1 MPRVRQIILGAA
13 VSDDHALLNLM
24 LKEDVISK
32 ELSPGLAPWKRP
44 RGPTYEDIADIYGK
58 VGSVFEHFGSP
69 LLFKPLWQ

>member
-32 ELSPGLAPWKRP
+32 ELSPGLAP
-44 RGPTYEDIADIYGK
+44 
-58 VGSVFEHFGSP
+58 
-69 LLFKPLWQ
+69 